1 MLSTKNVIIDYTDV
15 PVTWIFETYCK
26 LNNPL
31 TGQNEKM
38 KSLFNVNDKTPSMYV
53 YFDPIQKIYK
63 YKDFSTNKSGHGIN
77 LVMELFKINF
87 ADAANKIIT
96 EYKDYLK
103 NNKEYKQS
111 EFKECPKF
119 KIGNYTV
126 RSWNKTDADFWLTYN
141 IGTTI
146 LNKYNVKPLENYTL
160 EKNDDGSVL
169 ETVTISNG
177 YSYGY
182 FKNDGSL
189 YKIYQPKSSKKFLKI
204 NSYIQGSDQLENH
217 HNLLITSSLKDVM
230 SIKSLKL
237 NFDCIAP
244 DSENTMI
251 SKEVIK
257 DLIKKYKNISVM
269 FDNDEAGINA
279 MKKYKELYDF
289 NVFLLPLSK
298 DLSDSIK
305 DYGFKKVFYTFVPLI
320 NKSFDNGKS

>member
-1 MLSTKNVIIDYTDV
+1 MLNTKNIIIDYTDV
-15 PVTWIFETYCK
+15 PVTWVFENYCK
-26 LNNPL
+26 LNNCL
-31 TGQNEKM
+31 SGQNEKM
-38 KSLFNVNDKTPSMYV
+38 KSLFNANDKTPSMYI
-53 YFDPIQKIYK
+53 YLDNIKKEYK
-63 YKDFSTNKSGHGIN
+63 YKDFSTGKSGSGIN
-77 LVMELFKINF
+77 LVMELFNITF
-87 ADAANKIIT
+87 VDAANKIIND
-96 EYKDYLK
+96 YKDYLK

-111 EFKECPKF
+111 EIIECSKF
-119 KIGNYTV
+119 KIGDYKIRT
-126 RSWNKTDADFWLTYN
+126 WNKIDADYWLAYN
-141 IGTTI
+141 IGSTI
-146 LNKYNVKPLENYTL
+146 LNKYNVKPLESYTL
-160 EKNDDGSVL
+160 EKDNDGIL
-169 ETVTISNG
+169 EKITISNG

-189 YKIYQPKSSKKFLKI
+189 YKIYQPKSNKKFLKV
-204 NSYIQGSDQLENH
+204 SPYTQGLEQLENYP
-217 HNLLITSSLKDVM
+217 NLLITSSLKDVM

-251 SKEVIK
+251 SKEVIT

-279 MKKYKELYDF
+279 MKKYKELYNF

-298 DLSDSIK
+298 DISDSIK